1 MPAELPPTSGYTYA
15 AEFSADEALAAG
27 ATDVQFDQPLYFYP
41 EDDTQVCTVQACNLR
56 DNYAEL
62 KKHGITILG
71 VSPNDEK
78 SHKKFEAKFNL
89 PFTLLVD
96 DDLKIANKYGVWAEK
111 VLYGNRHMGI
121 VRSTYLINEDGKI
134 HHIIKRALSK
144 IHTQQ
149 ILKGFGLV

>member
-1 MPAELPPTSGYTYA
+1 MELQ
-15 AEFSADEALAAG
+15 AG
-27 ATDVQFDQPLYFYP
+27 DKAPDFKTKDQDGNVVSLKDFKGKKVALYFYP

-78 SHKKFEAKFNL
+78 SHKKFEAKYNL

>member
-1 MPAELPPTSGYTYA
+1 MQLQ
-15 AEFSADEALAAG
+15 AG
-27 ATDVQFDQPLYFYP
+27 DKAPDFKTKDQDGNVVSLKDFKGKKVALYFYP

-78 SHKKFEAKFNL
+78 SHKKFEAKYSL

-144 IHTQQ
+144 THTQQ
-149 ILKGFGLV
+149 ILKGWGII

>member
-1 MPAELPPTSGYTYA
+1 MELQ
-15 AEFSADEALAAG
+15 AG
-27 ATDVQFDQPLYFYP
+27 DKAPDFKTKDQDGNVVSLKDFKGKKVALYFYP

-78 SHKKFEAKFNL
+78 SHKKFEAKYNL

-144 IHTQQ
+144 THTQQ
-149 ILKGFGLV
+149 ILKGWGII

>member
-1 MPAELPPTSGYTYA
+1 MELQ
-15 AEFSADEALAAG
+15 AG
-27 ATDVQFDQPLYFYP
+27 DKAPDFKTKDQDGNVVSLKDFKGKKVALYFYP

-96 DDLKIANKYGVWAEK
+96 EDLKLANRYGVWAEK

-121 VRSTYLINEDGKI
+121 VRSTFLINEDGKI

>member
-1 MPAELPPTSGYTYA
+1 MQLQ
-15 AEFSADEALAAG
+15 AG
-27 ATDVQFDQPLYFYP
+27 DKAPDFKTKDQDGNVVSLKDFKGKKVALYFYP

-78 SHKKFEAKFNL
+78 SHKKFEAKYNL

-144 IHTQQ
+144 THTQQ
-149 ILKGFGLV
+149 ILKGWGII

>member
-1 MPAELPPTSGYTYA
+1 MELQASDKAPDFKTK
-15 AEFSADEALAAG
+15 
-27 ATDVQFDQPLYFYP
+27 DQDGNVVSLKDFKGKKVALYFYP
-41 EDDTQVCTVQACNLR
+41 EDDTQVCTVQACNIR

-78 SHKKFEAKFNL
+78 SHKKFEAKYNL

>member
-1 MPAELPPTSGYTYA
+1 MELQ
-15 AEFSADEALAAG
+15 AG
-27 ATDVQFDQPLYFYP
+27 DKAPDFKTKDQDGNVVSLKDFKGKKVALYFYP

-78 SHKKFEAKFNL
+78 SHKKFEAKYNL

-134 HHIIKRALSK
+134 HHVIKRALSK

>member
-1 MPAELPPTSGYTYA
+1 MQLQ
-15 AEFSADEALAAG
+15 AG
-27 ATDVQFDQPLYFYP
+27 DKAPDFKTKDQDGNVVSLKDFKGKKVALYFYP

-78 SHKKFEAKFNL
+78 SHKKFEAKYNL

-144 IHTQQ
+144 THTQQ
-149 ILKGFGLV
+149 ILKGWGVI

>member
-1 MPAELPPTSGYTYA
+1 MELK
-15 AEFSADEALAAG
+15 AG
-27 ATDVQFDQPLYFYP
+27 DKAPDFKTKDQDGNVISLKDFKGKKVALYFYP

-56 DNYAEL
+56 DNYSEL

-78 SHKKFEAKFNL
+78 SHKKFETKYEL

-96 DDLKIANKYGVWAEK
+96 EDLKIANKYGVWAEK

-121 VRSTYLINEDGKI
+121 VRSTFLIDEEGKI

-144 IHTQQ
+144 IHTDQ
-149 ILKGFGLV
+149 ILKAWGFKK

>member
-1 MPAELPPTSGYTYA
+1 MELQ
-15 AEFSADEALAAG
+15 AG
-27 ATDVQFDQPLYFYP
+27 DKAPDFKTKDQDGNVVSLKDFKGKKVALYFYP

>member
-1 MPAELPPTSGYTYA
+1 MELQ
-15 AEFSADEALAAG
+15 AG
-27 ATDVQFDQPLYFYP
+27 DKAPDFKTKDQDGNVVSLKDFKGKKVALYFYP
-41 EDDTQVCTVQACNLR
+41 EDDTQVCTVQACNIR

-78 SHKKFEAKFNL
+78 SHKKFEAKYNL

>member
-1 MPAELPPTSGYTYA
+1 MELQ
-15 AEFSADEALAAG
+15 AG
-27 ATDVQFDQPLYFYP
+27 DKAPDFKTKDQDGNVVSLKDFKGKKVALYFYP

-62 KKHGITILG
+62 KKHGINILG

-78 SHKKFEAKFNL
+78 SHKKFEAKYNL

-144 IHTQQ
+144 THTQQ
-149 ILKGFGLV
+149 ILKGWGII

>member
-1 MPAELPPTSGYTYA
+1 MQLQ
-15 AEFSADEALAAG
+15 AG
-27 ATDVQFDQPLYFYP
+27 DKAPDFKTKDQDGNVVSLKDFKGKKVALYFYP

-62 KKHGITILG
+62 KKHSITILG

-78 SHKKFEAKFNL
+78 SHKKFEAKYNL

-144 IHTQQ
+144 THTQQ
-149 ILKGFGLV
+149 ILKGWGII

>member
-1 MPAELPPTSGYTYA
+1 MQ
-15 AEFSADEALAAG
+15 AG
-27 ATDVQFDQPLYFYP
+27 DKAPDFKTKDQDGNVVSLKDFKGKKVALYFYP

-78 SHKKFEAKFNL
+78 SHKKFEAKYNL

-134 HHIIKRALSK
+134 HHIIRRAFSK
-144 IHTQQ
+144 TNTQQ
-149 ILKGFGLV
+149 ILKGWGII

>member
-1 MPAELPPTSGYTYA
+1 MQLQ
-15 AEFSADEALAAG
+15 AG
-27 ATDVQFDQPLYFYP
+27 DKAPDFKTKDQDGNVVSLKDFKGKKVALYFYP

-62 KKHGITILG
+62 KKHSITILG

-78 SHKKFEAKFNL
+78 SHKKFEAKYNL

-149 ILKGFGLV
+149 ILKGFGLI

>member
-1 MPAELPPTSGYTYA
+1 MELQ
-15 AEFSADEALAAG
+15 AG
-27 ATDVQFDQPLYFYP
+27 DKAPDFKTKDQDGNVVSLKDFKGKKVALYFYP

-96 DDLKIANKYGVWAEK
+96 EDLKLANKYGVWAEK

-121 VRSTYLINEDGKI
+121 VRSTFLINEDGKI

>member
-1 MPAELPPTSGYTYA
+1 MELQ
-15 AEFSADEALAAG
+15 AG
-27 ATDVQFDQPLYFYP
+27 DKAPDFKTKDQDGNVVSLKDFKGKKVALYFYP
-41 EDDTQVCTVQACNLR
+41 EDDTQVCTIQACNLR

>member
-1 MPAELPPTSGYTYA
+1 MQLQ
-15 AEFSADEALAAG
+15 AG
-27 ATDVQFDQPLYFYP
+27 DKAPDFKTKDQDGNVVSLKDFKGKKVALYFYP

-62 KKHGITILG
+62 KKNGITILG

-78 SHKKFEAKFNL
+78 SHKKFEAKYNL

-144 IHTQQ
+144 THTQQ
-149 ILKGFGLV
+149 ILKGWGII

>member
-1 MPAELPPTSGYTYA
+1 MELQ
-15 AEFSADEALAAG
+15 AG
-27 ATDVQFDQPLYFYP
+27 DKAPDFKTKDQDGKVVSLKDFKGKKVALYFYP

-78 SHKKFEAKFNL
+78 SHKKFEAKYNL

-144 IHTQQ
+144 THTQQ
-149 ILKGFGLV
+149 ILKGWGII

>member
-1 MPAELPPTSGYTYA
+1 MELQ
-15 AEFSADEALAAG
+15 AG
-27 ATDVQFDQPLYFYP
+27 DKAPDFKTTDQDGNVVSLKDFKGKKVALYFYP

-56 DNYAEL
+56 DNYDEL

-71 VSPNDEK
+71 VSPNDQK
-78 SHKKFEAKFNL
+78 SHKKFEQKFKL
-89 PFTLLVD
+89 PFPLLVD
-96 DDLKIANKYGVWAEK
+96 EDLKLANKYGVWAEK

-121 VRSTYLINEDGKI
+121 VRSTFLIDEKGKI
-134 HHIIKRALSK
+134 HSIVKRALSK

>member
-1 MPAELPPTSGYTYA
+1 MELQ
-15 AEFSADEALAAG
+15 AG
-27 ATDVQFDQPLYFYP
+27 DKAPDFKTKDQDGNAVSLKDFKGKKVALYFYP

-78 SHKKFEAKFNL
+78 SHKKFEAKYNL